1 MDALARRKGRP
12 VRDKE
17 IVMNTLD
24 SGDFAPVL
32 LRAPDEARAEMTL
45 HGAHVTSWCTPDGRE
60 RLFLSEQSG
69 FNPGAAIRGGV
80 PVVFPQFAALGPLPH
95 HGFARTSLWQHL
107 DTQVDSSEATAH
119 FRLRDDEATRQI
131 WGYGFQ
137 LDMRIT
143 VGGPRLGLSLSVA
156 NTDES
161 LFTFTAALHTYFHVS
176 EIGNVVVEGLQGLS
190 YRDHGVEGMQPEP
203 ELRIVGQVDRIYRD
217 ISGPILLRDK
227 DTEMEI
233 MSQGF
238 PDAVVWNP
246 GPELSAA
253 LPDLGPEAY
262 HDFLCIE
269 AAAIYIPVTLEPGE
283 AWHGMQTITVK

>member
-1 MDALARRKGRP
+1 
-12 VRDKE
+12 
-17 IVMNTLD
+17 MNTLN

-60 RLFLSEQSG
+60 RLFLSARSG
-69 FNPGAAIRGGV
+69 FDPGAAIRGGV
-80 PVVFPQFAALGPLPH
+80 PVVFPQFAGLGPLPH

-107 DTQVDSSEATAH
+107 ESLVTPPEATAH

-131 WGYGFQ
+131 WDHRFQ

-143 VGGPRLGLSLSVA
+143 VGGPRLDLALSVT
-156 NTDES
+156 NTDTEP
-161 LFTFTAALHTYFHVS
+161 FTFTAALHTYFRVS
-176 EIGNVVVEGLQGLS
+176 EIGSVVVEGLEGLS
-190 YRDHGVEGMQPEP
+190 YRDHGVDGAQPDA

-217 ISGPILLRDK
+217 VPGPILLRDT
-227 DTEMEI
+227 DAVLEI
-233 MSQGF
+233 VSQGF
-238 PDAVVWNP
+238 RDAVVWNP

-262 HDFLCIE
+262 HGFLCIE
-269 AAAIYIPVTLEPGE
+269 AAAIHTPVTLEPG
-283 AWHGMQTITVK
+283 AGWHGAQTITVR